1 MQKLTGGQIT
11 VLIATT
17 IPMIAVGVG
26 GAIGTYANAASAL
39 HRKETALGV
48 VAAGEGATLV
58 AALVMIVV
66 TMLGQSAPPVVR
78 AALWLLPAAASV
90 MGLALAPTFT
100 EMVVF
105 ALTPL
110 AMTASAEGIS
120 FLARRI
126 VVHRTGVDIEAQQR
140 NATTLRR
147 IAYHRARAE
156 RHPWKWVQRRSKLKV
171 WRLLSQAG
179 EGDALLGSGLVTV
192 QRERLTDGASI
203 ALGELLTG
211 RPAHPELTTPQPPLS
226 PEPEALEPEPT
237 DFETTASTALAVVSS
252 EPHTT
257 LADPLR
263 PPTAALRA
271 PRDLPVSREPVLS
284 PAEPHT
290 LKLSE
295 PTPEPPREP
304 SPESEPDEQEQQIT
318 ELASRLKR
326 GERLTKTSAA
336 EILGVS
342 PATAGRRL
350 KEART
355 RAGEG
360 TGFYP

>member
-1 MQKLTGGQIT
+1 MKTLTGGQKA
-11 VLIATT
+11 VLAITT

-26 GAIGTYANAASAL
+26 GAIGTYANAASVL

-66 TMLGQSAPPVVR
+66 TMLGQAAPSTVR

-90 MGLALAPTFT
+90 MGLAIAPTAS
-100 EMVVF
+100 EAVVF

-126 VVHRTGVDIEAQQR
+126 VVHESGVDVEALRR
-140 NATTLRR
+140 NATTMRQ

-156 RHPWKWVQRRSKLKV
+156 RHPWKWVRKRSTLKV

-179 EGDALLGSGLVTV
+179 EGDTQLGSGLVGV
-192 QRERLTDGASI
+192 QRTRLTEGANE
-203 ALGELLTG
+203 ALSDMLTG
-211 RPAHPELTTPQPPLS
+211 RPAHPELPAAQPPVS
-226 PEPEALEPEPT
+226 REPEPGEPEPT
-237 DFETTASTALAVVSS
+237 DFETTVTTALTVTGR
-252 EPHTT
+252 EP
-257 LADPLR
+257 R
-263 PPTAALRA
+263 PTPTAPLLPPPA
-271 PRDLPVSREPVLS
+271 PLPTSPDQVISREPVLS
-284 PAEPHT
+284 PAEPLT
-290 LKLSE
+290 VS
-295 PTPEPPREP
+295 RAEP
-304 SPESEPDEQEQQIT
+304 SPEPRSEPEADEQEQQIT
-318 ELASRLKR
+318 ELANRLRR
-326 GERLTKTSAA
+326 GEPLTKTIAA
-336 EILGVS
+336 QILAVS

-350 KEART
+350 KEARG
-355 RAGEG
+355 RINDG

>member
-1 MQKLTGGQIT
+1 MKKLTRGQVA

-17 IPMIAVGVG
+17 IPMIAVGIG
-26 GAIGTYANAASAL
+26 GAIGTYANAASVL

-66 TMLGQSAPPVVR
+66 TMLGQSAPTVVR

-90 MGLALAPTFT
+90 MGLALAPTFA

-140 NATTLRR
+140 NATTLRQ

-156 RHPWKWVQRRSKLKV
+156 RHPWSWVQKRSTLKV

-179 EGDALLGSGLVTV
+179 NGDTQLGSGLVTV

-211 RPAHPELTTPQPPLS
+211 RPDHPELTAAHPLVS
-226 PEPEALEPEPT
+226 PEPVPSEPEPT
-237 DFETTASTALAVVSS
+237 DFETTVNTALTVTGG
-252 EPHTT
+252 ELHTP
-257 LADPLR
+257 LAYRVQPL
-263 PPTAALRA
+263 AGA
-271 PRDLPVSREPVLS
+271 RDQQVSREPVLS
-284 PAEPHT
+284 PAEPIT
-290 LKLSE
+290 VKAPE
-295 PTPEPPREP
+295 PTPEPPSEP
-304 SPESEPDEQEQQIT
+304 SPEPQPDEQQQQIT
-318 ELASRLKR
+318 ELAARLR
-326 GERLTKTSAA
+326 QGERLTKTSAA
-336 EILGVS
+336 EILAVS

-350 KEART
+350 KDARA
-355 RAGEG
+355 RINEG
-360 TGFYP
+360 TGFYT